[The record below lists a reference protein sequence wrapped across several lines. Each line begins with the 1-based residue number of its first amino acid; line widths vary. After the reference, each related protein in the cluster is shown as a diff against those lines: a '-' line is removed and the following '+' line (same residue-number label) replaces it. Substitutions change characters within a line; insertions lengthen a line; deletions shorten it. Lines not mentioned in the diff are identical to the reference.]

1 MEPELTRA
9 VGRESCPAGGAFLR
23 QQLEAGGGA
32 EAEEQEERSGGWQHD
47 DEVGLVQEVTA
58 RVCPSTLSSPAISI
72 NPDQSERASR
82 PWFIHDVIKVR
93 G

>member
-1 MEPELTRA
+1 MDPELTRA

-47 DEVGLVQEVTA
+47 EVGLVQEVTA
-58 RVCPSTLSSPAISI
+58 RVCPSTPSSPAISI
-72 NPDQSERASR
+72 KPDQSERASR